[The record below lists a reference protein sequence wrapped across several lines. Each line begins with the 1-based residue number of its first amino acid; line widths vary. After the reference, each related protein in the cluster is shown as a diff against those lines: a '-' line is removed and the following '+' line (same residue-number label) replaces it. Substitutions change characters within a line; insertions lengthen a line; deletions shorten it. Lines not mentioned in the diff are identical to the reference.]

1 MNILS
6 IASSVAYGHVGNSA
20 AVFPLQLLGAE
31 VWPIATVRFSNHP
44 GYGGFTGTVTEPAE
58 VRALVDGIAARGVL
72 GGCDAVLSG
81 YLGAAETG
89 AAVLHA
95 VGLVRAAN
103 PGALYCCDPVIGDE
117 GPGVYVRPGVAAF
130 LAGAGVA
137 AADIVTPNRF
147 ELGWLTGRP
156 DTGRRAVDTLAAVKD
171 AAAALAAR
179 LRPGGP
185 QVVVVTSL
193 RTEAT
198 PADAIDLLAVQ
209 GGAVQG
215 GAAQGGRCWLLR
227 TPLLPIAV
235 NGAGDALA
243 ALFLF
248 HFLRSRDAGAALAAA
263 GSAIQGVL
271 RQTLAVGGRELAL
284 VAARAEIVAPSVRFD
299 AEAC

>member
-103 PGALYCCDPVIGDE
+103 PGALYCCDPVIGDD

-130 LAGAGVA
+130 LAGAGMA

-147 ELGWLTGRP
+147 ELGWLTGQ
-156 DTGRRAVDTLAAVKD
+156 AVDSLAAAKD

-185 QVVVVTSL
+185 RVVVVTSL

-198 PADAIDLLAVQ
+198 PAEAIDVLA
-209 GGAVQG
+209 AE
-215 GAAQGGRCWLLR
+215 GGRFWLLR
-227 TPLLPIAV
+227 TPLLPMAV

-248 HFLRSRDAGAALAAA
+248 HFLRTRDAGAALAAA
-263 GSAIQGVL
+263 GSAVQGVL
-271 RQTLAVGGRELAL
+271 RRTLAAGGRELAL
-284 VAARAEIVAPSVRFD
+284 VSAREEIVAPSVRFGV
-299 AEAC
+299 AAC

>member
-6 IASSVAYGHVGNSA
+6 IASSVAYGHVGNAA
-20 AVFPLQLLGAE
+20 AVFPLQRLGAE

-44 GYGGFTGTVTEPAE
+44 GHGGFTGAVTEPAE
-58 VRALVDGIAARGVL
+58 VRALIDGIAARGVL
-72 GGCDAVLSG
+72 GDCDAVLSG

-89 AAVLHA
+89 PAVLHA
-95 VGLVRAAN
+95 VDLVRAAN
-103 PGALYCCDPVIGDE
+103 PAALYCCDPVIGDD

-130 LAGAGVA
+130 LRDRGVA

-147 ELGWLTGRP
+147 ELGWLTGQ
-156 DTGRRAVDTLAAVKD
+156 TVDTLAAAKA

-179 LRPGGP
+179 LRPAGP
-185 QVVVVTSL
+185 RVVVVTSL

-198 PADAIDLLAVQ
+198 PADAIDLLAVE
-209 GGAVQG
+209 A
-215 GAAQGGRCWLLR
+215 GRCWLLR
-227 TPLLPIAV
+227 TPLLPIAA

-248 HFLRSRDAGAALAAA
+248 HRLATGDSGAALAAA

-271 RQTLAVGGRELAL
+271 RRTLAVGTRELAL
-284 VAARAEIVAPSVRFD
+284 VAAQEEIVAPSVRFA
-299 AEAC
+299 AEVC

>member
-20 AVFPLQLLGAE
+20 AVFPLQRLGAE

-58 VRALVDGIAARGVL
+58 VRALIDGIAARGVL
-72 GGCDAVLSG
+72 GTCDAVLSG

-89 AAVLHA
+89 PVVLGAVDL
-95 VGLVRAAN
+95 LRAAN
-103 PGALYCCDPVIGDE
+103 PGALYCCDPVIGDD
-117 GPGVYVRPGVAAF
+117 GPGVYVRPGVAEF
-130 LAGAGVA
+130 LRDRGVA

-147 ELGWLTGRP
+147 ELALLTGRP
-156 DTGRRAVDTLAAVKD
+156 VASLAEAKA

-179 LRPGGP
+179 LRPAGP
-185 QVVVVTSL
+185 RVVLVTSL

-198 PADAIDLLAVQ
+198 PADAIDLLAT
-209 GGAVQG
+209 
-215 GAAQGGRCWLLR
+215 AAGRCWLLR

-248 HFLRSRDAGAALAAA
+248 HVLATGDAGAALAAA

-271 RQTLAVGGRELAL
+271 RRTLAAGSRELAL
-284 VAARAEIVAPSVRFD
+284 VAAQQEIVAPSVRF
-299 AEAC
+299 AVEAC

>member
-20 AVFPLQLLGAE
+20 AVFPLQRLGAE

-44 GYGGFTGTVTEPAE
+44 GYGGFTGTVTDPAE
-58 VRALVDGIAARGVL
+58 VRALIDGVAARGVL
-72 GGCDAVLSG
+72 GTCDAVLSG

-89 AAVLHA
+89 PAVLGA
-95 VGLVRAAN
+95 VELLRAAN
-103 PGALYCCDPVIGDE
+103 PGALYCCDPVIGDD
-117 GPGVYVRPGVAAF
+117 GPGVYVRPGVAEF
-130 LAGAGVA
+130 LRDRGVA

-147 ELGWLTGRP
+147 ELAWLTGRP
-156 DTGRRAVDTLAAVKD
+156 VATLAEAKA

-179 LRPGGP
+179 LRPAGP
-185 QVVVVTSL
+185 RVVLVTSL

-198 PADAIDLLAVQ
+198 PADAIDLLA
-209 GGAVQG
+209 
-215 GAAQGGRCWLLR
+215 AAGGRFWLLR

-248 HFLRSRDAGAALAAA
+248 HFLTTGDAGVALAAA

-271 RQTLAVGGRELAL
+271 RQTLAAGSRELAL
-284 VAARAEIVAPSVRFD
+284 VAAQQEIVAPSVRF
-299 AEAC
+299 AVEAC